1 MVGPYWIVETF
12 SQKVSGYDITAGLL
26 LLLLFFFF
34 FFFLCLGS
42 GLATDQE
49 GWPLVVLGHTEQ
61 SNLWQ
66 FRRLCKKK
74 FSPWATLT
82 CIQVQKAVKRFYM
95 LITAHFSGYEMTCL
109 LATLSLASSFSGT
122 ATALWFTHREAFSIS
137 REHWTLR
144 WRLLSSCPGH
154 HRKDDPSRTNKNSSS
169 SPPKILQVQNR
180 LCSWLI
186 CHPFDWP
193 CTRGCR
199 GGTCSLAPT
208 SN

>member
-1 MVGPYWIVETF
+1 MF
-12 SQKVSGYDITAGLL
+12 
-26 LLLLFFFF
+26 
-34 FFFLCLGS
+34 GS

-144 WRLLSSCPGH
+144 WRLPSSCPGH
-154 HRKDDPSRTNKNSSS
+154 HRKDRPSRTNKKGSS
-169 SPPKILQVQNR
+169 SPRQIFCKYRIACAV
-180 LCSWLI
+180 
-186 CHPFDWP
+186 DWFVIHSIDP
-193 CTRGCR
+193 ALEDAEVELVPRRERRCVSTVSPWGIARK
-199 GGTCSLAPT
+199 LAST
-208 SN
+208 SGDN